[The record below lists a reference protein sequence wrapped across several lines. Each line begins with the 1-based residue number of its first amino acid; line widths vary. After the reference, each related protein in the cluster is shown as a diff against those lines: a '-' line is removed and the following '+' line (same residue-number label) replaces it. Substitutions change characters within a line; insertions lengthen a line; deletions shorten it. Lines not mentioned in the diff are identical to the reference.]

1 MIFGSVMRRLD
12 VSDVAGSLRVME
24 NHIRSLQEQLE
35 YTLYNLDSTNVTEL
49 DTNITDIVSSDG
61 GIHISGEGLSLYGRQ
76 GEKIVMGG
84 RDGVFQL
91 QIAGRGGQPA
101 IYLDSGGTVV
111 VGSQARIQLDCG
123 TWD

>member
-1 MIFGSVMRRLD
+1 
-12 VSDVAGSLRVME
+12 
-24 NHIRSLQEQLE
+24 
-35 YTLYNLDSTNVTEL
+35 
-49 DTNITDIVSSDG
+49 
-61 GIHISGEGLSLYGRQ
+61 
-76 GEKIVMGG
+76 MGG

>member
-49 DTNITDIVSSDG
+49 DTNMAD
-61 GIHISGEGLSLYGRQ
+61 R
-76 GEKIVMGG
+76 EK
-84 RDGVFQL
+84 R
-91 QIAGRGGQPA
+91 
-101 IYLDSGGTVV
+101 S
-111 VGSQARIQLDCG
+111 
-123 TWD
+123 

>member
-35 YTLYNLDSTNVTEL
+35 YTLYNLDSTNVTAL
-49 DTNITDIVSSDG
+49 DTTVTDIVSPDG
-61 GIHISGEGLSLYGRQ
+61 GIHISGDGLALYGRQ
-76 GEKIVMGG
+76 GEKILMGG

-91 QIAGRGGQPA
+91 QMAGRDGQPA
-101 IYLDSGGTVV
+101 IYLDSSGTIV
-111 VGSQARIQLDCG
+111 VGSHARVQLDCG